1 MAVPKTSPERARANG
16 IELCWDSFG
25 AVGAPPLLLIMGL
38 ASQMIA
44 WPDEFCALVAERGFR
59 VVRFDNRDIGLST
72 RFDSAGIPDIGAALT
87 AAMQGKPVDAP
98 YRLSD
103 MAADAFGL
111 LDALGIARAHV
122 VGASMGGYI
131 AQALAIRRPDRV
143 LSLTSIMSTP
153 SVEVGRATRDAQVV
167 LLAPPATSRDAA
179 AQRAV
184 EVMRVI
190 GSPDYP
196 FDEQEVVDLARQ
208 TYDRHADPRGVLRQL
223 AAIVVSSDRTDALRG
238 LRVPTLVIHGEADP
252 LVQLEG
258 GKATAAAIP
267 GARLLTF
274 PGMGHDLPR
283 ALWPPIVAAIA
294 DLARDAGASV
304 APANRGQAPPGS
316 TGSPAAAPG
325 AGTRRR
331 PAR

>member
-1 MAVPKTSPERARANG
+1 MTERLRAG
-16 IELCWDSFG
+16 EIEIAYETFG
-25 AVGAPPLLLIMGL
+25 APGDPPLLLIMGL
-38 ASQMIA
+38 GMQMLA
-44 WPDEFCALVAERGFR
+44 WRDDLCGLLADQGFR
-59 VVRFDNRDIGLST
+59 AIRFDNRDVGLST
-72 RFDSAGIPDIGAALT
+72 HLD
-87 AAMQGKPVDAP
+87 DAP
-98 YRLSD
+98 EPDLPELIAGDHSSAPYQIED
-103 MAADAFGL
+103 MAE
-111 LDALGIARAHV
+111 DALGLLNGLGIERAHV

>member
-1 MAVPKTSPERARANG
+1 MTERLRAG
-16 IELCWDSFG
+16 EIEIAYETFG
-25 AVGAPPLLLIMGL
+25 APGDPPLLLIMGL
-38 ASQMIA
+38 GMQMLA
-44 WPDEFCALVAERGFR
+44 WRDDLCGLLADQGFR
-59 VVRFDNRDIGLST
+59 AIRFDNRDVGLST
-72 RFDSAGIPDIGAALT
+72 HLD
-87 AAMQGKPVDAP
+87 DAP
-98 YRLSD
+98 EPDLPELIAGDHSSAPYQIED
-103 MAADAFGL
+103 MAE
-111 LDALGIARAHV
+111 DALGLLNGLGIERAHV

-167 LLAPPATSRDAA
+167 LLA
-179 AQRAV
+179 
-184 EVMRVI
+184 
-190 GSPDYP
+190 
-196 FDEQEVVDLARQ
+196 
-208 TYDRHADPRGVLRQL
+208 
-223 AAIVVSSDRTDALRG
+223 SDRTDALRG